1 MEEGKLSSCSHEVLY
16 ESILIEMYTSHYLNG
31 ANHVQEQYN
40 GEENAFI
47 YILEEFLDPKT
58 KLLSSAPFVP
68 AQKTKP
74 KKKVDIFYG
83 IAIVHCCIVTT
94 CSSSHISRTSISV
107 YITPLLG
114 SRI

>member
-47 YILEEFLDPKT
+47 YI
-58 KLLSSAPFVP
+58 
-68 AQKTKP
+68 
-74 KKKVDIFYG
+74 
-83 IAIVHCCIVTT
+83 
-94 CSSSHISRTSISV
+94 
-107 YITPLLG
+107 
-114 SRI
+114 